1 VTGEQAGI
9 SRKDRSYLVLA
20 GVIGLLAVGLMVY
33 AETDAFAWDE
43 GFHLLTAQLILRGKR
58 PWLDFNF
65 SQTPL
70 NAYWNA
76 MWMHIFG
83 QTWRTTHA
91 VAALMTSGAIFMTA
105 DFIYFRF
112 PVAKWRFPLAFLS
125 AVAIG
130 LNVLIVQFGTI
141 GQAYALCL
149 FLIVAAFRFT
159 AASVDRKGLLF
170 PAFAGLLS
178 SAGAGATLLSTPVCP
193 VLGIWMVLQ
202 NRTGN
207 RWAKAGAFVAAAV
220 VPFIPVLYLFAQGPK
235 QTIFNIIQY
244 NLIFRQVEW
253 PGAIPHDIGVMMA
266 WANSAQA
273 LLLGLIGMAGVLVLR
288 FGREGIIWT
297 QEQRAEYYLCG
308 WLALAL
314 GVFISS
320 AHPTF
325 QRYYLLALPFVVI
338 LAAPGL
344 YSITARL
351 IGPDRPFWPVFVL
364 TLIFSIELGRAL
376 QDRNDNIHWQ
386 DLEKIAAKVDQVTP
400 ANGLVLSDEQVYF
413 ITHRPPPSGMELAD
427 SHKLEFPPERAI
439 PLHLVPESEVVR
451 QVKAG
456 RFSTVVN
463 CDKNEKLKDEDLAKV
478 YKNHQN
484 FDNDCSIYWN
494 LARPH

>member
-1 VTGEQAGI
+1 VTGEQAVV
-9 SRKDRSYLVLA
+9 SRRDRSYLVLA
-20 GVIGLLAVGLMVY
+20 GVIALLAVGLMVY

-83 QTWRTTHA
+83 ETWRTTHA

-112 PVAKWRFPLAFLS
+112 PVARWRFPVAFLS

-141 GQAYALCL
+141 GQAYAFCL

-159 AASVDRKGLLF
+159 VSSVDRKGLLF
-170 PAFAGLLS
+170 PALAGLLS
-178 SAGAGATLLSTPVCP
+178 SAAAGATQLSAPVCP
-193 VLGIWMVLQ
+193 VLAIWMVLQ

-207 RWAKAGAFVAAAV
+207 RRAKLGAFAAAAV
-220 VPFIPVLYLFAQGPK
+220 VPFLPVLYLFVKGPK
-235 QTIFNIIQY
+235 QTLFNIIQY

-253 PGAIPHDIGVMMA
+253 PHAIPHDIGVMMA

-273 LLLGLIGMAGVLVLR
+273 LLLGLIGLAGVLFLR
-288 FGREGIIWT
+288 FASDRTIWT
-297 QEQRAEYYLCG
+297 KYQRAEYYLCG
-308 WLALAL
+308 WLALTL

-344 YSITARL
+344 YAITARL
-351 IGPDRPFWPVFVL
+351 IGPERTFWPVFAL
-364 TLIFSIELGRAL
+364 TLIFSVELARVL
-376 QDRNDNIHWQ
+376 QDGNNNIHWQ

-413 ITHRPPPSGMELAD
+413 ITRRPPPSGMELAD
-427 SHKLEFPPERAI
+427 SHKLEFPPEQAI
-439 PLHLVPESEVVR
+439 PLHLVPESEVIR

-463 CDKNEKLKDEDLAKV
+463 CDKNDKLKDEDLAKV
-478 YKNHQN
+478 YAKHND
-484 FDNDCSIYWN
+484 FDNDCTIYWN
-494 LARPH
+494 LARTH